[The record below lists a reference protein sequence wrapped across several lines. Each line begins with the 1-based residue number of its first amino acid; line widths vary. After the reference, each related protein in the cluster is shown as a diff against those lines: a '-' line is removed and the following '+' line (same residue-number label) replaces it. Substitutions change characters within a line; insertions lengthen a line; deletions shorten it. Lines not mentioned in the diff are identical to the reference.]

1 LSVQAS
7 RTAYLQGFQMG
18 RYSSV
23 APFAGERSGILPRF
37 VMPLQAGCGCGKSS
51 LTDYFPARRAFSAS
65 LYRGISVEFGVF
77 HA

>member
-37 VMPLQAGCGCGKSS
+37 VMPLQAGGGRGKSS
-51 LTDYFPARRAFSAS
+51 LTDYFPAKRAFSAS